1 MLSLRPA
8 EEADFEPLLDLSI
21 RVLRA
26 DLERLGRF
34 DPVRRRER
42 LGAVYDPAVFRVV
55 ELAGQRLGCIA
66 AEARGDHIALH
77 SFYLEPAVQGRGL
90 GGRVLAMV
98 LAPLPALPV
107 RIEVLKGS
115 RARRFWEGQGFC
127 WVAAQDFDDVM
138 ERPAQPAA
146 SLAGE

>member
-1 MLSLRPA
+1 M
-8 EEADFEPLLDLSI
+8 
-21 RVLRA
+21 LRA

-42 LGAVYDPAVFRVV
+42 LGAVFDPAVFRVV
-55 ELAGQRLGCIA
+55 ESAGQRLGCIA
-66 AEARGDHIALH
+66 AATLGDHIAMH

-90 GGRVLAMV
+90 GGRVLAIA

-107 RIEVLKGS
+107 RIEVLRGS
-115 RARRFWEGQGFC
+115 RARRFWECQGFH

-146 SLAGE
+146 DAAGE